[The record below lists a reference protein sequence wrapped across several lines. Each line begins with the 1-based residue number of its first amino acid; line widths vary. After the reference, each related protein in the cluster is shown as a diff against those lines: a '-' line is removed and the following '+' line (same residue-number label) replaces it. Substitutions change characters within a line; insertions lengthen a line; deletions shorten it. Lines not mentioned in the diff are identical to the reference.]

1 MLLVD
6 GFAYICTNVTA
17 QHKAIARKAS
27 LPKRAVGVLGMDID
41 KTKKM
46 QSNIDQFTKRM
57 STLLRIERDA
67 ELEFTQEELNAVP
80 SPKENS
86 NVSRPI
92 EFLVTH
98 GQSQQEL
105 CDTLC
110 NLVAVSTST
119 GIKAS
124 LSSIAA

>member
-1 MLLVD
+1 
-6 GFAYICTNVTA
+6 
-17 QHKAIARKAS
+17 
-27 LPKRAVGVLGMDID
+27 
-41 KTKKM
+41 M
-46 QSNIDQFTKRM
+46 QSNIDQFTKHM
-57 STLLRIERDA
+57 SNLLRIERDA

-80 SPKENS
+80 MPDENS
-86 NVSRPI
+86 DFSRPI

-119 GIKAS
+119 GILACNLTYKS
-124 LSSIAA
+124 